1 MKKRRITAGI
11 MTAAM
16 LFSALPVM
24 NVAAEDTELVNDT
37 FEEGFG
43 TWKARTS
50 GSTELSLSDKY
61 ANSGTK
67 SLSVTGRT
75 VSWNG
80 AGASM
85 IGTMYA
91 GKQYTLSV
99 AVLYDDESVGGQNQ
113 QFNLQC
119 LYTDANGKENYKYI
133 SSVNAKAGEWSVIN
147 GTYTVPEDAKN
158 IVVYVEAA
166 TLSDF
171 YMDDFTVK
179 GEKVEKSDAAD
190 GFSDN
195 FDDGTVMEWQGRGS
209 QTTLEVSDK
218 YAHSGTYSLYTD
230 GRQQLW
236 NGATCNKALV
246 LEAGGYYKFGCYV
259 LYDGDEYTDTQKFSI
274 NLQYDLNGKENY
286 YTIYTETA
294 NKGEWTYVGT
304 ECTIPE
310 GASNMYIYV
319 QTAYKP
325 DSAVTSQD
333 LMGFYLDDVT
343 GERLPDPAIQEDISS
358 LKEIYADDFKIGCA
372 VASAEFTQGATKD
385 LILKHYNSVTI
396 GNELKPEA
404 VLDQSA
410 TLAYMDANGGDQT
423 NPQISLKQAA
433 AMLKFCEDNNLD
445 LRGHVLVW
453 HSQTPDW
460 FFKENYDA
468 SADFVSPEIMDKRM
482 ENYIKNVMNAIKTEY
497 PKLNVYSWDVVNE
510 AASDS
515 GTIRNAGAY
524 SQNDGSSGWVSVYG
538 DQSYIKKAFTYA
550 RKYAPEG
557 CKLFYNDYNE
567 YSENKLKYIQSDI
580 LKDLIDAKLIDG
592 MGMQSHIGMSSPS
605 IAQYEAALRSYA
617 AMGLEIQVT
626 ELDVSLRSN
635 ADEDLLALAE
645 RYRQCFEMYKRVKA
659 DGVNL
664 SAVILWGITDSTSW
678 IGGYPLLFDKDYQAK
693 AAYYAVADTSAE
705 VQTIKTARTYL
716 CDTSETGLELA
727 LEAQAENQIGS
738 AGTFK
743 VVQQI
748 SDKKAIFNVIINAKK
763 AGTAT
768 IMVGSFPITFDVNA
782 GKNTFVVEAD
792 RTSNT
797 AMLKIN
803 GKASTMKDVVIKD
816 NPQAGDTERFDIS
829 LNGENWNSLGEL
841 SESTNGKLLYAEIP
855 AMAEAIQGTPAIDG
869 KIDDIWKTAKAINI
883 DTYSMGSGAAGTA
896 KILWDNKNI
905 YVLAE
910 VKDPVLSKAS
920 NNSYEQDTV
929 EIFLDENN
937 HKSTAYEADDIQV
950 RTNFDNEKTVTDGL
964 SADRFTS
971 ATAKTADGYL
981 VEFAIPSTLGG
992 FKTNQIV
999 GFDAQINDD
1008 GTGDGKRT
1016 SIANWFDL
1024 SGMGYTDVSGLGLLK
1039 LAGEESSLLG
1049 DADLSGKI
1057 DILDVITVNKA
1068 ILSKE
1073 SLSAQQLTNAD
1084 VNRNQKPDAA
1094 DSLMIMKYI
1103 VGLVTEF

>member
-16 LFSALPVM
+16 LLSAMPVM
-24 NVAAEDTELVNDT
+24 NVAAEDVELVNDT
-37 FEEGFG
+37 FEEGFS

-61 ANSGTK
+61 ANSGSK

-99 AVLYDDESVGGQNQ
+99 AVMYDDETVGGQNQ

-133 SSVNAKAGEWSVIN
+133 SSVNAKVGEWSTIN
-147 GTYTVPEDAKN
+147 GTYTVPEDASN
-158 IVVYVEAA
+158 IVIYVEAA

-179 GEKVEKSDAAD
+179 GEKIEKEAGND

-195 FDDGTVMEWQGRGS
+195 FDDGTVMKWQGRGS
-209 QTTLEVSDK
+209 QTTLEVSTK
-218 YAHSGTYSLYTD
+218 YAHSGEYSLYTD

-246 LEAGGYYKFGCYV
+246 LEAGGYYRFGCYV

-294 NKGEWTYVGT
+294 NKGEWTYIGT

-310 GASNMYIYV
+310 GASNMYVYV

-325 DSAVTSQD
+325 ESAVTSQD

-343 GERLPDPAIQEDISS
+343 GERLPDPAIQEDIAS
-358 LKEIYADDFKIGCA
+358 LKDIYADDFKIGCA
-372 VASAEFTQGATKD
+372 VAGAEFTQGATKD

-410 TLAYMDANGGDQT
+410 TLAYMEANGGDQT

-482 ENYIKNVMNAIKTEY
+482 ENYIKNVMEAIKTQY

-515 GTIRNAGAY
+515 GTMRNAGAY
-524 SQNDGSSGWVSVYG
+524 SQGDGSSGWVSVYG

-567 YSENKLKYIQSDI
+567 YSENKLKYIQSEI
-580 LKDLIDAKLIDG
+580 LQELVDAKLIDG

-605 IAQYEAALRSYA
+605 IAQYETALRSYA

-645 RYRQCFEMYKRVKA
+645 RYRQCFDMYKRVKA

-664 SAVILWGITDSTSW
+664 SAVVLWGITDSTSW

-705 VQTIKTARTYL
+705 VQTIQTARAYIAG
-716 CDTSETGLELA
+716 TSA
-727 LEAQAENQIGS
+727 QQAFEAQAENTIGS

-743 VVQQI
+743 VAYSQ
-748 SDKKAIFNVIINAKK
+748 KTGELMFTINARK
-763 AGTAT
+763 AGTAVL
-768 IMVGSFPITFDVNA
+768 M
-782 GKNTFVVEAD
+782 
-792 RTSNT
+792 
-797 AMLKIN
+797 IN
-803 GKASTMKDVVIKD
+803 GGKETIDVGAGENDYAMPVSDLK
-816 NPQAGDTERFDIS
+816 AGDTVRFDIS

-841 SESTNGKLLYAEIP
+841 SESTSGKLLIAEVP
-855 AMAEAIQGTPAIDG
+855 AMAEAVQGTPTIDG
-869 KIDDIWKTAKAINI
+869 KIDEIWNTAKTINI
-883 DTYSMGSGAAGTA
+883 DTYSMGNGATGTA
-896 KILWDNKNI
+896 KILWDSKNI

-920 NNSYEQDTV
+920 SNSYEQDTV

-950 RTNFDNEKTVTDGL
+950 RTNFDNEKSVTDGL
-964 SADRFTS
+964 STDRFTS
-971 ATAKTADGYL
+971 ATTKTADGYL

-992 FKTNQIV
+992 FKANQIV
-999 GFDAQINDD
+999 GFDAQVNDD

-1039 LAGEESSLLG
+1039 LTGEESKLPG
-1049 DADLSGKI
+1049 DADLSGKV
-1057 DILDVITVNKA
+1057 DILDVITVNRA
-1068 ILSKE
+1068 VLGKE
-1073 SLSAQQLTNAD
+1073 TLSAQQLTNAD
-1084 VNRNQKPDAA
+1084 VNKNSKPDAA
-1094 DSLMIMKYI
+1094 DSLLIMKYI

>member
-1 MKKRRITAGI
+1 MKKNRITSGL

-16 LFSALPVM
+16 LCAAIPAMPV
-24 NVAAEDTELVNDT
+24 NAAETELVNDT

-61 ANSGTK
+61 AHSGK
-67 SLSVTGRT
+67 QSLSVTGRT

-91 GKQYTLSV
+91 GKQYTFSV
-99 AVLYDDESVGGQNQ
+99 AVLYDDEQIGGQNQ

-133 SSVNAKAGEWSVIN
+133 SSVNAKVNEWGVIN

-179 GEKVEKSDAAD
+179 GEKIEKEAGND
-190 GFSDN
+190 GFSDD

-209 QTTLEVSDK
+209 QTKLEVSDK
-218 YAHSGTYSLYTD
+218 YAHSGKYSLYTD

-246 LEAGGYYKFGCYV
+246 LEAGGYYRFGCYV
-259 LYDGDEYTDTQKFSI
+259 LYDGENYTDTQKFSI

-294 NKGEWTYVGT
+294 NKGEWTYIGT

-310 GASNMYIYV
+310 GASNMYVYV

-325 DSAVTSQD
+325 EASVTEQD

-343 GERLPDPAIQEDISS
+343 GERLPDPAIQEDIAS
-358 LKEIYADDFKIGCA
+358 LKDIYADDFKIGCA
-372 VASAEFTQGATKD
+372 VAGAEFTQGATKD

-410 TLAYMDANGGDQT
+410 TLAYMEANGGDQT
-423 NPQISLKQAA
+423 NPQISLKQAS
-433 AMLKFCEDNNLD
+433 AMLKFCEENNLD

-482 ENYIKNVMNAIKTEY
+482 ENYIKNVMEAIKTQY

-515 GTIRNAGAY
+515 GTMRNAGAY
-524 SQNDGSSGWVSVYG
+524 SQGDGSSGWVSVYG

-550 RKYAPEG
+550 RKYAPKG

-617 AMGLEIQVT
+617 DLGLEIQVT

-635 ADEDLLALAE
+635 SDEDLLALAE

-664 SAVILWGITDSTSW
+664 SAVVLWGITDSTSW

-705 VQTIKTARTYL
+705 VQTIKTARAYL
-716 CDTSETGLELA
+716 CDGSKSGLKLA
-727 LEAQAENQIGS
+727 EDAQAENEIGT

-743 VVQQI
+743 ALVNNQEELVLNIYTQ
-748 SDKKAIFNVIINAKK
+748 KT
-763 AGTAT
+763 GTAEL
-768 IMVGSFPITFDVNA
+768 M
-782 GKNTFVVEAD
+782 
-792 RTSNT
+792 
-797 AMLKIN
+797 IN
-803 GKASTMKDVVIKD
+803 GKSKTIDVSAGVTMYSEKIAGLK
-816 NPQAGDTERFDIS
+816 AGDTIRFDIS
-829 LNGENWNSLGEL
+829 LNGQNWNSLDKL
-841 SESTNGKLLYAEIP
+841 SESTSGKLLIAEIP
-855 AMAEAIQGTPAIDG
+855 AMAEAVQGTPKIDG
-869 KIDDIWKTAKAINI
+869 EIDDIWKTAKTIQINN
-883 DTYSMGSGAAGTA
+883 YSMGNGATGTA
-896 KILWDNKNI
+896 KILWDKKNI

-950 RTNFDNEKTVTDGL
+950 RTNFDNEKSVTDGL
-964 SADRFTS
+964 STDKFTS

-992 FKTNQIV
+992 FKANQIV
-999 GFDAQINDD
+999 GFDAQVNDD

-1016 SIANWFDL
+1016 SIANWYDL

-1039 LAGEESSLLG
+1039 LTGEATVSDMPG
-1049 DADLSGKI
+1049 DVDLSGEV
-1057 DILDVITVNKA
+1057 DILDIISLNKS
-1068 ILSKE
+1068 ILGKE
-1073 SLSAQQLTNAD
+1073 VLDEQQQKNAD
-1084 VNRNQKPDAA
+1084 VNQNGTPDST
-1094 DSLMIMKYI
+1094 DSQLILKYI
-1103 VGLVTEF
+1103 VGMITEF

>member
-1 MKKRRITAGI
+1 MKKTRITAGI

-24 NVAAEDTELVNDT
+24 NVSAEDVELVNDT
-37 FEEGFG
+37 FEDSFG

-50 GSTELSLSDKY
+50 GSTELTLSDKY
-61 ANSGTK
+61 ANSGSK

-99 AVLYDDESVGGQNQ
+99 AVMYDDESVGGQNQ

-133 SSVNAKAGEWSVIN
+133 SSVNAKAGEWSTIN
-147 GTYTVPEDAKN
+147 GTYTVPEDASN
-158 IVVYVEAA
+158 IVIYVEAS

-171 YMDDFTVK
+171 YMDDFIVR
-179 GEKVEKSDAAD
+179 GEKIEKEAGND

-195 FDDGTVMEWQGRGS
+195 FDDGTVMKWQGRGS
-209 QTTLEVSDK
+209 QTTLEVSTK
-218 YAHSGTYSLYTD
+218 YAHSGEYSLHTD

-246 LEAGGYYKFGCYV
+246 LEAGGYYRFGCYV

-294 NKGEWTYVGT
+294 NKGEWTYIGT

-310 GASNMYIYV
+310 GASNMYVYV

-343 GERLPDPAIQEDISS
+343 GERLPDPAIQEDIAS
-358 LKEIYADDFKIGCA
+358 LKDIYADDFKIGCA

-410 TLAYMDANGGDQT
+410 TLAYMEANGGDQT
-423 NPQISLKQAA
+423 NPQISLKQAS
-433 AMLKFCEDNNLD
+433 AMLKFCEENHLD

-468 SADFVSPEIMDKRM
+468 NADFVSPEIMDKRM
-482 ENYIKNVMNAIKTEY
+482 ENYIKNVMDAIKTQY
-497 PKLNVYSWDVVNE
+497 PNLNVYSWDVVNE

-515 GTIRNAGAY
+515 GTMRNAGAY
-524 SQNDGSSGWVSVYG
+524 SQGDGSSGWVSVYG

-567 YSENKLKYIQSDI
+567 YSENKLKYIQSAI

-592 MGMQSHIGMSSPS
+592 MGMQSHIGISSPS

-617 AMGLEIQVT
+617 DMGLEIQIT

-645 RYRQCFEMYKRVKA
+645 RYRQCFDMYKRVKA

-664 SAVILWGITDSTSW
+664 SAVVLWGITDSTSW

-705 VQTIKTARTYL
+705 VQTIQTARAYYYST
-716 CDTSETGLELA
+716 DTAKQLA
-727 LEAQAENQIGS
+727 FDAQAEKNIGN

-743 VVQQI
+743 IAYNSGGFSLEV
-748 SDKKAIFNVIINAKK
+748 NAKK
-763 AGTAT
+763 AGTLT
-768 IMVGSFPITFDVNA
+768 VYTDLLDEPVSFDVKA
-782 GKNTFVVEAD
+782 G
-792 RTSNT
+792 SNSVYVAT
-797 AMLKIN
+797 GGAGSRQMN
-803 GKASTMKDVVIKD
+803 GDK
-816 NPQAGDTERFDIS
+816 QFRCDIS
-829 LNGENWNSLGEL
+829 LNGENWNSLKETPEL
-841 SESTNGKLLYAEIP
+841 SSYGKILLEDIP
-855 AMAEAIQGTPAIDG
+855 AMAEAVQGTPEIDG
-869 KIDDIWKTAKAINI
+869 KIDAVWQTANTINI
-883 DTYSMGSGAAGTA
+883 ATYSMGNGATGTA

-950 RTNFDNEKTVTDGL
+950 RTNFDNEKSVTDGL
-964 SADRFTS
+964 STDRFTS

-992 FKTNQIV
+992 FKANQIV
-999 GFDAQINDD
+999 GFDAQVNDD

-1039 LAGEESSLLG
+1039 LAGEASTLPG
-1049 DADLSGKI
+1049 DADLSGGV

-1068 ILSKE
+1068 ILGKETLSK
-1073 SLSAQQLTNAD
+1073 QQEINAD
-1084 VNRNQKPDAA
+1084 VDNSGVPDSSDA
-1094 DSLMIMKYI
+1094 LLIMKYI
-1103 VGLVTEF
+1103 VGLVKEF

>member
-1 MKKRRITAGI
+1 
-11 MTAAM
+11 
-16 LFSALPVM
+16 
-24 NVAAEDTELVNDT
+24 
-37 FEEGFG
+37 GFG

-61 ANSGTK
+61 ANSGSK

-99 AVLYDDESVGGQNQ
+99 AVMYDDETVGGQNQ

-133 SSVNAKAGEWSVIN
+133 SSVNAKVGEWSTIN
-147 GTYTVPEDAKN
+147 GTYTVPEDASN
-158 IVVYVEAA
+158 IVIYVEAA

-179 GEKVEKSDAAD
+179 GEKIEKEAGND

-195 FDDGTVMEWQGRGS
+195 FDDGTVMKWQGRGS
-209 QTTLEVSDK
+209 QTTLEVSTK
-218 YAHSGTYSLYTD
+218 YAHSGEYSLYTD

-246 LEAGGYYKFGCYV
+246 LEAGGYYRFGCYV
-259 LYDGDEYTDTQKFSI
+259 LYDGDDYTDTQKFSI

-294 NKGEWTYVGT
+294 NKGEWTYIGT

-310 GASNMYIYV
+310 GASNMYVYV

-343 GERLPDPAIQEDISS
+343 GERLPDPAIQEDIAS
-358 LKEIYADDFKIGCA
+358 LKDIYADDFKIGCA

-410 TLAYMDANGGDQT
+410 TLAYMEANGGDQT
-423 NPQISLKQAA
+423 NPQISLKQAS

-468 SADFVSPEIMDKRM
+468 NADFVSPEIMDKRM
-482 ENYIKNVMNAIKTEY
+482 ENYIKNVMNAIKTQY
-497 PKLNVYSWDVVNE
+497 PNLNVYSWDVVNE

-515 GTIRNAGAY
+515 GTMRNAGAY
-524 SQNDGSSGWVSVYG
+524 SQGDGSSGWVSVYG

-567 YSENKLKYIQSDI
+567 YSENKLKYIQSEI
-580 LKDLIDAKLIDG
+580 LQELVDAKLIDG

-645 RYRQCFEMYKRVKA
+645 RYRQCFDMYKRVKA

-664 SAVILWGITDSTSW
+664 SAVVLWGITDSTSW

-705 VQTIKTARTYL
+705 VQTIQTARAYIWN
-716 CDTSETGLELA
+716 DTVNSA
-727 LEAQAENQIGS
+727 LEAQAENAIGN

-743 VVQQI
+743 VAY
-748 SDKKAIFNVIINAKK
+748 SDAIIESEDAIDTGELYFVINAKK

-768 IMVGSFPITFDVNA
+768 I
-782 GKNTFVVEAD
+782 
-792 RTSNT
+792 
-797 AMLKIN
+797 LIN
-803 GKASTMKDVVIKD
+803 GKSEKISVKAGENTYSASVAGLK
-816 NPQAGDTERFDIS
+816 AGDTIRCDIA

-841 SESTNGKLLYAEIP
+841 SESTSGKLLIAEIP
-855 AMAEAIQGTPAIDG
+855 AMAEAVQGTPTIDG
-869 KIDDIWKTAKAINI
+869 EIDDIWSTAKTINI
-883 DTYSMGSGAAGTA
+883 NTYSMGNGATGTA

-920 NNSYEQDTV
+920 NNTYEQDTV

-950 RTNFDNEKTVTDGL
+950 RTNFDNEKSITDGL
-964 SADRFTS
+964 STDRFTS

-992 FKTNQIV
+992 FKANQIV
-999 GFDAQINDD
+999 GFDAQVNDD

-1039 LAGEESSLLG
+1039 LTGEESTLLG
-1049 DADLSGKI
+1049 DVDLSGEI
-1057 DILDVITVNKA
+1057 NILDVITVNKA
-1068 ILSKE
+1068 ILGKEILSK
-1073 SLSAQQLTNAD
+1073 QQETNAD
-1084 VNRNQKPDAA
+1084 VNQNGVPDSSDA
-1094 DSLMIMKYI
+1094 LLIMKYI
-1103 VGLVTEF
+1103 VGLVKEF

>member
-1 MKKRRITAGI
+1 MKKSRLTAGI

-16 LFSALPVM
+16 LISALPVM
-24 NVAAEDTELVNDT
+24 NAYAEDVELVNDT
-37 FEEGFG
+37 FEDSFG

-50 GSTELSLSDKY
+50 GSTELSLSDTY
-61 ANSGTK
+61 ANSGSK
-67 SLSVTGRT
+67 SLYVTGRT

-99 AVLYDDESVGGQNQ
+99 AVMYDDETVGGQNQ

-133 SSVNAKAGEWSVIN
+133 SSVNARAGEWSVIN

-179 GEKVEKSDAAD
+179 GEKIENTDKTD

-209 QTTLEVSDK
+209 QTTLQVTDK

-246 LEAGGYYKFGCYV
+246 LEAGGYYRFGCYV
-259 LYDGDEYTDTQKFSI
+259 LYDGDDYTDTQKFSI

-294 NKGEWTYVGT
+294 NKGEWTYIGT

-310 GASNMYIYV
+310 GASNMYVYV

-325 DSAVTSQD
+325 ESAVTSQD

-343 GERLPDPAIQEDISS
+343 GERLPDPAIQEDIAS
-358 LKEIYADDFKIGCA
+358 LKDIYADDFKIGCA
-372 VASAEFTQGATKD
+372 VAGAEFTQGATKD

-410 TLAYMDANGGDQT
+410 TLAYMESNNGDQT
-423 NPQISLKQAA
+423 NPQISLKQAS

-468 SADFVSPEIMDKRM
+468 NADFVSPEIMDKRM

-515 GTIRNAGAY
+515 GTMRNAGAY
-524 SQNDGSSGWVSVYG
+524 SQGDGSSGWVSVYG

-617 AMGLEIQVT
+617 DLGLEIQVT

-635 ADEDLLALAE
+635 SDEDLLALAE
-645 RYRQCFEMYKRVKA
+645 RYRQCFDMYKRVKA

-664 SAVILWGITDSTSW
+664 SAVVLWGITDSTSW

-693 AAYYAVADTSAE
+693 AAYYAVADTTAE
-705 VQTIKTARTYL
+705 VQTIQTARAYL
-716 CDTSETGLELA
+716 YDGSEQQRLLA
-727 LEAQAENQIGS
+727 FDAQTENAIGN

-743 VVQQI
+743 AAWSTKNNYLTLCV
-748 SDKKAIFNVIINAKK
+748 NAKK
-763 AGTAT
+763 AGTLT
-768 IMVGSFPITFDVNA
+768 VSGEMI
-782 GKNTFVVEAD
+782 E
-792 RTSNT
+792 
-797 AMLKIN
+797 N
-803 GKASTMKDVVIKD
+803 GAASIELQTGENIFQVAIKD
-816 NPQAGDTERFDIS
+816 KKSLGDSLRIDLT
-829 LNGENWNSLGEL
+829 LNGENWNSLGEPVP
-841 SESTNGKLLYAEIP
+841 SSYGKIMIAEIP
-855 AMAEAIQGTPAIDG
+855 AIAEAVQGTPKIDG
-869 KIDDIWKTAKAINI
+869 EIDDIWKTAKTIQI
-883 DTYSMGSGAAGTA
+883 DNYSMGNGATGTA

-964 SADRFTS
+964 STDRFTS

-992 FKTNQIV
+992 FKANQIV
-999 GFDAQINDD
+999 GFDAQVNDD

-1016 SIANWFDL
+1016 SIANWYDL

-1039 LAGEESSLLG
+1039 LTGETETMLG
-1049 DADLSGKI
+1049 DVDENGTI
-1057 DILDVITVNKA
+1057 NILDVITLNKA
-1068 ILSKE
+1068 VLGKE
-1073 SLSAQQLTNAD
+1073 SLSKQAEINAD
-1084 VNRNQKPDAA
+1084 VDLNGTPDST
-1094 DSLMIMKYI
+1094 DSLTILKYI
-1103 VGLVTEF
+1103 VGLVTSF